1 MLIWLLSDSDASK
14 HLAFSETLSG
24 FCAHF
29 PDVKAEFAVKTRHS
43 LWESVFAYL
52 RDPKRNPMAD
62 IIEIPHNWT
71 ALLAKLGLLRD
82 LSRVFEDFNPLAC
95 PEFIT
100 REFGPGESGAVFSA
114 PWWMEAPALFY
125 SASALKAMGGY
136 PGEHG
141 LSWEEFL
148 AALEKLSIANSAR
161 GNRNA
166 VSPQPLGRGSPRQ
179 AGVTAPRR
187 AGSPDFYP
195 LCFPASSGSLGLED
209 VLPRVWSR
217 GGGLFSQDLSRA
229 SFNKDETSEGIQ
241 DLLNLAV
248 NGHARLFSPALFEGG
263 GCFQEGAAFAFSP
276 RDLCSARGA
285 GAQKAPLGML
295 PWPGY
300 NLAHPQPKA
309 GSSGANDTGG
319 PVNISNLAVFSGTA
333 DLKEAASLLKWL
345 LKPERAAKFT
355 AAFSVFPCHRAEFEE
370 RLESSRQGGLYR
382 RIFAGASL
390 RPNITVYPTAEMLF
404 ERVLWNVSLSVARRN
419 YSNDDLTREL
429 IIAQGEADYLLSL
442 Y

>member
-1 MLIWLLSDSDASK
+1 MLIWLLSDSDSSK

-24 FCAHF
+24 FCSHF
-29 PDVKAEFAVKTRHS
+29 TDIKAEFAVKTRHS
-43 LWESVFAYL
+43 LWESIFAHL
-52 RDPKRNPMAD
+52 RDSKRNPIAD

-71 ALLAKLGLLRD
+71 ALLAKLGLLSD
-82 LSRVFEDFNPLAC
+82 LSRIFEDFNPLAC

-100 REFGPGESGAVFSA
+100 REFGPGEGGTVFSA

-125 SASALKAMGGY
+125 SPSALKAMGGN

-141 LSWEEFL
+141 LSWEEFS
-148 AALEKLSIANSAR
+148 AVLEKLSIR
-161 GNRNA
+161 
-166 VSPQPLGRGSPRQ
+166 
-179 AGVTAPRR
+179 RR
-187 AGSPDFYP
+187 AMGSDFYP
-195 LCFPASSGSLGLED
+195 LCFPASSGALGLND

-229 SFNKDETSEGIQ
+229 SFNKDETSAGIQ

-248 NGHARLFSPALFEGG
+248 NGHARLFSPALFEGAG
-263 GCFQEGAAFAFSP
+263 YFHEGAAFAFSP
-276 RDLCSARGA
+276 RDLCSGRGM
-285 GAQKAPLGML
+285 GAPKSTLGML

-300 NLAHPQPKA
+300 NPAQAPKVWQA
-309 GSSGANDTGG
+309 GANAAGG
-319 PVNISNLAVFSGTA
+319 PVNINNLAVFSGTA
-333 DLKEAASLLKWL
+333 DLKAAASLLKWL
-345 LKPERAAKFT
+345 LKPERVGKFT

-370 RLESSRQGGLYR
+370 RLENSRQGGLYR
-382 RIFAGASL
+382 RIFTGASL
-390 RPNITVYPTAEMLF
+390 RPNITVYPTAEMLL
-404 ERVLWNVSLSVARRN
+404 ERVLWNMSLSVARRD